1 MDVTVLAR
9 VAALPKMTLPEL
21 RQLWRDVYQEDPPAA
36 NSANLARRLAY
47 RLQELAYN
55 IDPSIEARIA
65 QHAREMCATSGRR
78 KKKEKYVRP
87 IVGTV
92 LVRQYRDVEYR
103 VTVLK
108 EGYEYQGGKY
118 KSLSKIALLITGA
131 AWSGPAFFGLKRVKE
146 ARH

>member
-21 RQLWRDVYQEDPPAA
+21 RQLWRDVYQEDAPAA
-36 NSANLARRLAY
+36 NSAALARRLAY

-65 QHAREMCATSGRR
+65 EHAREMCATAARR
-78 KKKEKYVRP
+78 KKKEKYARP

-92 LVRQYRDVEYR
+92 LVRQYRGVEYR
-103 VTVLK
+103 VTILK

-118 KSLSKIALLITGA
+118 KSLSKIAAIITGA
-131 AWSGPAFFGLKRVKE
+131 AWSGPAFFGLKQAKE

>member
-9 VAALPKMTLPEL
+9 VAALPKMKLPEL
-21 RQLWRDVYQEDPPAA
+21 RQLWREVYEEDPPAA
-36 NSANLARRLAY
+36 NSAALARRLAY
-47 RLQELAYN
+47 RLQEIAYN
-55 IDPSIEARIA
+55 VDPSIEARVA
-65 QHAREMCATSGRR
+65 EHAREMCAAAGRR
-78 KKKEKYVRP
+78 KKKERYARP

-92 LVRQYRDVEYR
+92 LVRQYRGVEYR

-118 KSLSKIALLITGA
+118 KSLSKIASLITGA
-131 AWSGPAFFGLKRVKE
+131 AWSGPAFFGLKQAKE

>member
-9 VAALPKMTLPEL
+9 VAALPKMTSPEL
-21 RQLWRDVYQEDPPAA
+21 RQLWRDLYQQEPPAA
-36 NSANLARRLAY
+36 NSASLARRLAY

-55 IDPSIEARIA
+55 IDPSIESRIA
-65 QHAREMCATSGRR
+65 EHAREMFATPSRR
-78 KKKEKYVRP
+78 KKKDKYARP

-92 LVRQYRDVEYR
+92 LVRQYRGVEYR

-118 KSLSKIALLITGA
+118 KSLSKIASLITGA
-131 AWSGPAFFGLKRVKE
+131 AWSGPAFFGLKR
-146 ARH
+146 AREVRH